1 MFRNPAKVAVIM
13 AAAFAVLIFDPSPAD
28 AHAKGQKVT
37 KLMKAPL
44 SDAAGKIA
52 RMARFEVGPGWI
64 SKRHTHPGDLFVYV
78 TKGEL
83 TIIVDGEDPREIGP
97 GQVFHEK
104 PNKPMTAQNL
114 NSEKGATFIIFQV
127 GKAGEPLMV
136 PVK

>member
-1 MFRNPAKVAVIM
+1 MFRNLTKVAVLL
-13 AAAFAVLIFDPSPAD
+13 AVASAVLAFDPSSAD
-28 AHAKGQKVT
+28 AHGKGLKMT

-52 RMARFEVGPGWI
+52 RVARIEVGPGWV

-114 NSEKGATFIIFQV
+114 NSEKGATFVIFQV
-127 GKAGEPLMV
+127 GKDGEPLMV

>member
-1 MFRNPAKVAVIM
+1 MFRNLTKAAVILAAAVAVL
-13 AAAFAVLIFDPSPAD
+13 AFDPGSAD
-28 AHAKGQKVT
+28 AHGKGLKVT

-52 RMARFEVGPGWI
+52 RVARFEVGPGWV

-78 TKGEL
+78 TKGTL

-104 PNKPMTAQNL
+104 PNKPMTARNL
-114 NSEKGATFIIFQV
+114 SSDKGATFVVFQV
-127 GKAGEPLMV
+127 GKGGEPLMV